1 MTKGKNSGSKADA
14 AMQTKEAGQSKSML
28 GNKKGIQFQIQSKIG
43 SAVVVVMLIITILVV
58 SVVYNL
64 LINANNNELQQ
75 DSEEVALQVEKYFS
89 PFERMV
95 EQLALD
101 KDVEQLLSTTGK
113 GQRMTENS
121 LYSTVLEKMVSVA
134 GLDKGNIEGV
144 FIADIDSNASIT
156 SKGTISGSDYN
167 VTTRAWY
174 ECTKTGNT
182 MLTKTYVS
190 ASTGNTILSAATPV
204 YDSKKNV
211 VGVVGIDVSIDTI
224 INMMGEYTIGANG
237 YSMLMSSDG
246 TFLYHPDSSLIGTQI
261 QSMNISSNVATA
273 VSSNTPQL
281 IKYKVNKE
289 TKYGYMKPIG
299 STGFITLSCIPK
311 DQYFATLV
319 RSVMIL
325 IALIIIGEGFIIFL
339 ISRLTGKIIRP
350 LKELNGA
357 ALELANGNFDVTI
370 DVHTEDEVGE
380 LGHSVEK
387 TVNRLKEYID
397 YIDEISQVLAD
408 MADGRL
414 AIKLKYAYV
423 GEFQKVKDALNNIS
437 KSMTEVMTSIVEGA
451 SQVSL
456 GSDDLAKAAQGM
468 AENTETQAASI
479 EELLATA
486 TTVAEQVK
494 ENRDN
499 SEKSAQYT
507 NEVAD
512 VMEQSKKQMTQ
523 MREAMDKIQE
533 SSKQVV
539 GVIKAIEEIA
549 SQTNLLSLNASI
561 EAARAGEAGKGFAVV
576 AGEIGGLAN
585 ESANAVNTT
594 RNLINVSLEEIE
606 KGNDI
611 VNDVMASLDKAVER
625 VLVANGMIQDTAQMA
640 DVQMNSIDQI
650 RDGIEDMSQV
660 VQDNSAMAEETS
672 ATSEELAA
680 QAVAL
685 NELVQ
690 RFELN

>member
-1 MTKGKNSGSKADA
+1 MAKEKRLKNK
-14 AMQTKEAGQSKSML
+14 
-28 GNKKGIQFQIQSKIG
+28 NGIKNQIQSKIG
-43 SAVVVVMLIITILVV
+43 IAIIVIMTIITVLVV
-58 SVVYNL
+58 ALVYNL
-64 LINANNNELQQ
+64 LIDANNTELQQ
-75 DSEEVALQVEKYFS
+75 GSEAVSLQVEKYFV

-101 KDVEQLLSTTGK
+101 KDVQELLTTTTS
-113 GQRMTENS
+113 GQRMTDNKI
-121 LYSTVLEKMVSVA
+121 YDTVLDKMVAVA
-134 GLDKGNIEGV
+134 GLDTENIQGV
-144 FIADIDSNASIT
+144 FIADLDSNASIT
-156 SKGTISGSDYN
+156 SGGTISGDDYD

-174 ECTKTGNT
+174 ECTKTGET

-190 ASTGNTILSAATPV
+190 ASTGKTILSAATPV
-204 YDSKKNV
+204 YDGKGTV
-211 VGVVGIDVSIDTI
+211 VGVVGIDVVIETI
-224 INMMGEYTIGANG
+224 TNMMQNYTIGAEG
-237 YSMLMSSDG
+237 YAMLLSTDG
-246 TFLYHPDSSLIGTQI
+246 TFVYHPNSELIDTSI
-261 QSMNISSNVATA
+261 EDMNITDNVKEAISNQST
-273 VSSNTPQL
+273 TIL
-281 IKYKVNKE
+281 KYRANGDG
-289 TKYGYMKPIG
+289 KYGYIMPIDD
-299 STGFITLSCIPK
+299 TGFIALSCIPK
-311 DQYFATLV
+311 GQYYSSLIMAVLMLLV
-319 RSVMIL
+319 VIVAGVVFILFMI
-325 IALIIIGEGFIIFL
+325 G
-339 ISRLTGKIIRP
+339 RLSGRIVEP
-350 LKELNGA
+350 LVQLNGVA
-357 ALELANGNFDVTI
+357 NELANGNLEVSI

-380 LGHSVEK
+380 LAKSIEK

-414 AIKLKYAYV
+414 AVHLKYAYV
-423 GEFQKVKDALNNIS
+423 GEFQKVKDALNHIS
-437 KSMTEVMTSIVEGA
+437 ESMTEVMTSIVHGA
-451 SQVSL
+451 EQVSG
-456 GSDDLAKAAQGM
+456 GSDDLARAAQGM
-468 AENTETQAASI
+468 AENTQTQAAAI

-486 TTVAEQVK
+486 TTVADQVK

-499 SEKSAQYT
+499 SEKSAVYT

-512 VMEQSKKQMTQ
+512 VMENSKAQMAQ

-539 GVIKAIEEIA
+539 GVIKAIEDIA

-594 RNLINVSLEEIE
+594 RSLINVSLDEIE
-606 KGNDI
+606 KGNAI
-611 VNDVMASLDKAVER
+611 VNDVIASLDEAVER
-625 VLVANGMIQDTAQMA
+625 VRIANGMIQETAQMA

-650 RDGIEDMSQV
+650 RDGIDDMSQV

-680 QAVAL
+680 QSVTL

-690 RFELN
+690 RFELE

>member
-1 MTKGKNSGSKADA
+1 MAKEKRSKNK
-14 AMQTKEAGQSKSML
+14 
-28 GNKKGIQFQIQSKIG
+28 NGIKNQIQSKIG
-43 SAVVVVMLIITILVV
+43 IAIIVIMTIITVLVV
-58 SVVYNL
+58 ALVYNL
-64 LINANNNELQQ
+64 LIDANNTELQQ
-75 DSEEVALQVEKYFS
+75 DSEAVSLQVEKYFS

-101 KDVEQLLSTTGK
+101 KDVQELLTTTTS
-113 GQRMTENS
+113 GQRMTDNKI
-121 LYSTVLEKMVSVA
+121 YDTVLDKMVAVA
-134 GLDKGNIEGV
+134 GLDTENIQGV
-144 FIADIDSNASIT
+144 FIADLDSNASIT
-156 SKGTISGSDYN
+156 SGGTISGDDYD

-174 ECTKTGNT
+174 ECTKTGET

-190 ASTGNTILSAATPV
+190 ASTGKTILSAATPV
-204 YDSKKNV
+204 YDGKGTV
-211 VGVVGIDVSIDTI
+211 VGVVGIDVVIETI
-224 INMMGEYTIGANG
+224 TNMMQNYTIGAEG
-237 YSMLMSSDG
+237 YAMLLSTDG
-246 TFLYHPDSSLIGTQI
+246 TFVYHPNSELIDTSI
-261 QSMNISSNVATA
+261 EDMNITDNVKEAISNQST
-273 VSSNTPQL
+273 TIL
-281 IKYKVNKE
+281 KYRANGDG
-289 TKYGYMKPIG
+289 KYGYIMPIDD
-299 STGFITLSCIPK
+299 TGFIALSCIPK
-311 DQYFATLV
+311 GQYYSSLIMAVLMLLV
-319 RSVMIL
+319 VIVAGVVFILFMI
-325 IALIIIGEGFIIFL
+325 G
-339 ISRLTGKIIRP
+339 RLSGRIVEP
-350 LKELNGA
+350 LVQLNGVA
-357 ALELANGNFDVTI
+357 NELANGNLEVSI

-380 LGHSVEK
+380 LAKSIEK

-414 AIKLKYAYV
+414 AVHLKYAYV
-423 GEFQKVKDALNNIS
+423 GEFQKVKDALNHIS
-437 KSMTEVMTSIVEGA
+437 ESMTEVMTSIVHGA
-451 SQVSL
+451 EQVSG
-456 GSDDLAKAAQGM
+456 GSDDLARAAQGM
-468 AENTETQAASI
+468 AENTQTQAAAI

-486 TTVAEQVK
+486 TTVADQVK

-499 SEKSAQYT
+499 SEKSAAYT

-512 VMEQSKKQMTQ
+512 VMENSKAQMAQ

-539 GVIKAIEEIA
+539 GVIKAIEDIA

-594 RNLINVSLEEIE
+594 RSLINVSLDEIE
-606 KGNDI
+606 KGNAI
-611 VNDVMASLDKAVER
+611 VNDVIASLDEAVER
-625 VLVANGMIQDTAQMA
+625 VRIANGMIQETAQMA

-650 RDGIEDMSQV
+650 RDGIDDMSQV

-680 QAVAL
+680 QSVTL

-690 RFELN
+690 RFELE

>member
-1 MTKGKNSGSKADA
+1 MSKEKK
-14 AMQTKEAGQSKSML
+14 T
-28 GNKKGIQFQIQSKIG
+28 GNKRGIQFQIQSKIG
-43 SAVVVVMLIITILVV
+43 AAIVVVMTVITILVV
-58 SVVYNL
+58 TLVYNL
-64 LINANNNELQQ
+64 LIDANNTELQQ
-75 DSEEVALQVEKYFS
+75 GSEAVSLQVEKYFA

-101 KDVEQLLSTTGK
+101 TDVQELLTTTSA
-113 GQRMTENS
+113 GQRMTENKI
-121 LYSTVLEKMVSVA
+121 YPEVLDKMVGVA
-134 GLDKGNIEGV
+134 NLDAQNIQGV

-156 SKGTISGSDYN
+156 SGGTISGADYD

-174 ECTKTGNT
+174 DCTKTGKT

-190 ASTGNTILSAATPV
+190 ASTGKTILSAATPV
-204 YDSKKNV
+204 YDENGKV
-211 VGVVGIDVSIDTI
+211 AGVVGIDVVIETI
-224 INMMGEYTIGANG
+224 MNMMQDYTIGKEG
-237 YSMLMSSDG
+237 YTMLLASDG
-246 TFLYHPDSSLIGTQI
+246 TFVYHPNEDMIDTSI
-261 QSMNISSNVATA
+261 QDMNITDT
-273 VSSNTPQL
+273 VSKAISAQSTQL
-281 IKYKVNKE
+281 LKYTVNGERKH
-289 TKYGYMKPIG
+289 GYIMPIDD
-299 STGFITLSCIPK
+299 TGFIALSCIPNG
-311 DQYFATLV
+311 QYYSSLILAVIMLLV
-319 RSVMIL
+319 V
-325 IALIIIGEGFIIFL
+325 IIVGEGFIIFL
-339 ISRLTGKIIRP
+339 ISRLSGKIVKP
-350 LKELNGA
+350 LIQLNGA
-357 ALELANGNFDVTI
+357 ALELAEGNLDVSI
-370 DVHTEDEVGE
+370 DVQTDDEVGE
-380 LGHSVEK
+380 LGKSIEK

-408 MADGRL
+408 MADGKL

-423 GEFQKVKDALNNIS
+423 GEFQKVKDALNHIS
-437 KSMTEVMTSIVEGA
+437 ESMTEVMTHIAEGA
-451 SQVSL
+451 SQVSG

-468 AENTETQAASI
+468 AENTETQAAAI

-499 SEKSAQYT
+499 SEKSAAYT

-512 VMEQSKKQMTQ
+512 EMENSKKQMAQ

-533 SSKQVV
+533 SSNQVV
-539 GVIKAIEEIA
+539 SVITAIEDIA

-594 RNLINVSLEEIE
+594 RNLINVSLDEIE
-606 KGNDI
+606 KGNKI
-611 VNDVMASLDKAVER
+611 VNEVMASLDGAVER
-625 VLVANGMIQDTAQMA
+625 VRVANGMIQNTAQVA

-650 RDGIEDMSQV
+650 RDGIDDIAKV

-680 QAVAL
+680 QSVTL
-685 NELVQ
+685 NELVK
-690 RFELN
+690 RFKLN

>member
-1 MTKGKNSGSKADA
+1 MEKEKSENPAVKSKGKSNR
-14 AMQTKEAGQSKSML
+14 
-28 GNKKGIQFQIQSKIG
+28 KGIQFQIQSKIG
-43 SAVVVVMLIITILVV
+43 SAIVVVMLVITVLVV

-75 DSEEVALQVEKYFS
+75 DSEAVALQVEKYFA

-95 EQLALD
+95 EQMALD
-101 KDVEQLLSTTGK
+101 DEVEQLLETTGK

-121 LYSTVLEKMVSVA
+121 LYKNVLTKMQEAA
-134 GLDKGNIEGV
+134 GLDKQNIEGIFV
-144 FIADIDSNASIT
+144 ADIDSNASIT
-156 SKGTISGSDYN
+156 SAGNISGADYD
-167 VTTRAWY
+167 VTKRAWY
-174 ECTKTGNT
+174 DCTKTGST
-182 MLTKTYVS
+182 MLTKTYTS
-190 ASTGNTILSAATPV
+190 ATTGKIILSAATPV
-204 YDSKKNV
+204 YDSTKKV
-211 VGVVGIDVSIDTI
+211 VGVVGIDVSVDTI
-224 INMMGEYTIGANG
+224 INMMGDYTIGANG
-237 YSMLMSSDG
+237 YSMLMASDG
-246 TFLYHPDSSLIGTQI
+246 EFIYHPDSSLIETKI
-261 QSMNISSNVATA
+261 QDMSISDNVATA
-273 VSSNTPQL
+273 ISSNSAQL
-281 IKYKVNKE
+281 LKYKVDGQ

-299 STGFITLSCIPK
+299 NTGFITLSCIPK
-311 DQYFATLV
+311 GQYFASLTKAVVMLV
-319 RSVMIL
+319 V
-325 IALIIIGEGFIIFL
+325 LIIIGEAFIIYL
-339 ISRLTGKIIRP
+339 ISRLSGKIIRP
-350 LKELNGA
+350 LKELNEA
-357 ALELANGNFDVTI
+357 ALELANGNFDVDI
-370 DVHTEDEVGE
+370 HVHTEDEVGE
-380 LGHSVEK
+380 LGHSIEK

-397 YIDEISQVLAD
+397 YIDEISDVLAQ
-408 MADGRL
+408 MADGKL
-414 AIKLKYAYV
+414 AIQLKYAYV

-512 VMEQSKKQMTQ
+512 VMEESKKQMVQ

-611 VNDVMASLDKAVER
+611 VNDVMSSLDEAVER
-625 VLVANGMIQDTAQMA
+625 VRVANGMIQDTAQMA

-650 RDGIEDMSQV
+650 RDGIDDMSQV